1 MTPEEIEGNLPQALK
16 DLRAWVCWRWE
27 IVKGRRTKVPY
38 NPVTGKR
45 ASTTDPSTWTH
56 FATALTAVAA
66 YDGLGIVLTGKL
78 CGVDLDKCRD
88 PEAGDVQE
96 WALDIVSAL
105 NSYTEVSPSGTG
117 LHVLQFAA
125 LPPGGR
131 KKSYVEMYDSAKG
144 RFFCVTGQH
153 FPGTPLTVE
162 QRQTEI
168 DELHAQI
175 FGAKPHASAQ
185 TPAPAPPQPL
195 ALSDQELLEVA
206 FAAKNG
212 AEIQHLFG
220 EPGGAQNSEGD
231 ASLCGL
237 LAWYSG
243 GDAARLERFMRAS
256 HRVRDKWDERRREET
271 WIGREC
277 RLAVEHRMCTGF
289 YDPRTA
295 RTEGTGAPPVREP
308 KALLKR
314 GLHDGTLR
322 YAAYRIAFAQEGR
335 QDTSDQAMGEVLRVD
350 RATIWRWRKA
360 LAKSGVT
367 EDYLEQRPRPP
378 YFIAPRGAFFDTNLS
393 CGAWARALYLA
404 PLMDGGVACVSEK
417 KLALACGLSER
428 QVRRHL
434 RELKVAGYLAID
446 PGTYD
451 PATRSQTHPRGRRD
465 HCNRYRFTRLA
476 WCCTNGLY
484 SE

>member
-1 MTPEEIEGNLPQALK
+1 MSTPEEIESNLPQALK
-16 DLRAWVCWRWE
+16 DRPAWVCWRWQMRS
-27 IVKGRRTKVPY
+27 GRCTKVPY
-38 NPVTGKR
+38 NPLTGR
-45 ASTTDPSTWTH
+45 CASVSDPTTWVDFS
-56 FATALTAVAA
+56 TALQHAA
-66 YDGLGIVLTGKL
+66 RYDGIGIMFGDGL

-88 PEAGDVQE
+88 PETGDIEPRAMAIVN
-96 WALDIVSAL
+96 ALD
-105 NSYTEVSPSGTG
+105 SYTELSPSGTG
-117 LHVLQFAA
+117 LHVFQWAA
-125 LPPGGR
+125 LPSGR
-131 KKSYVEMYDSAKG
+131 RRKGRVEMYDHG

-153 FPGTPLTVE
+153 LPGTPFTVE

-175 FGAKPHASAQ
+175 FGAKPHTSAQ
-185 TPAPAPPQPL
+185 TPAPAPAQPL
-195 ALSDQELLEVA
+195 DLSDQDLLQVA
-206 FAAKNG
+206 FAAHNG
-212 AEIQHLFG
+212 AGILRLFD
-220 EPGGAQNSEGD
+220 EPGTSQNSEGD

-237 LAWYSG
+237 LAFYSG

-256 HRVRDKWDERRREET
+256 HRVRKKWDQRRGEET
-271 WIGREC
+271 WIGRDC

-295 RTEGTGAPPVREP
+295 RTEGTGAPPVRAP

-314 GLHDGTLR
+314 GLRDGTLR

-335 QDTSDQAMGEVLRVD
+335 QDTSDQAMGDVLRVD
-350 RATIWRWRKA
+350 RTTIWRWRKA
-360 LAKSGVT
+360 LAKAGVT

-378 YFIAPRGAFFDTNLS
+378 YFTTPRGAFFDASLS
-393 CGAWARALYLA
+393 CGAWARVLYLA
-404 PLMDGGVACVSEK
+404 PLMDRGVACVSEK
-417 KLALACGLSER
+417 KLARACGLSER
-428 QVRRHL
+428 QVRRYL
-434 RELKVAGYLAID
+434 RELKVAGYLVID

-465 HCNRYRFTRLA
+465 HCNRYRFTMLA